1 MLIYSLIISIIA
13 LVSAGILTYVIKKK
27 NSGNEK
33 VQELASLIHKGALT
47 FLKREYR
54 LLAIFVII
62 VTVLLT
68 LLLSQQ
74 TAIAF
79 LVGAIFSISA
89 GNLGVRIATQANGR
103 TAQACTKSASDGL
116 KIAFLSGAVMGLTV
130 VGLGVLGVTAL
141 YYFFK
146 DTSILFG
153 FGFGASSVA
162 LFARVGGGIYTKTAD
177 MGADLVGKVE
187 ANIPEDDPRNP
198 GVIADNVGDNVGD
211 VGGMGADLFESYVDA
226 IIGAMSVGA
235 VFSAFRGDLI
245 PLMIASIGI
254 ISSIIGIYF
263 VKGKSHSAL
272 NRGIFASS
280 VIMIIGSFILLR
292 TNLSLFASVVSGLIA
307 GVLIG
312 LITQYYT
319 SEDHKPTQKVAESS
333 KTGVAVNILGGLSTG
348 MLSTLLPVIIIGVVI
363 IGTYQLSGLYGIAIA
378 AVGLLST
385 LGITLATDT
394 YGPVADNAAGI
405 AEMAKLGDKV
415 RKRCESLDAIGNTT
429 AAIGKGFAIGSA
441 VLTAIVLFAVFS
453 EQANITINIME
464 PLVFSGLLLGGMLPF
479 IFSALTIKSVD
490 KAAGK
495 MIEEIRRQFK
505 TGILKG
511 KGKPDYERCISIS
524 TDAALY
530 NMILPAGL
538 AVVAPI
544 VVGLVLGPEALG
556 GLLAG
561 SIVTGFL
568 LAITLSNSGG
578 IWDNAKKYIESGH
591 FGGKGSDPHK
601 AAVVG
606 DTVGDPFKDTAGPS
620 LNILLKLM
628 AIVSLVF
635 LPLFL

>member
-1 MLIYSLIISIIA
+1 MYSLIVSVIA
-13 LVSAGILTYVIKKK
+13 LVFAGILTYSIKKK
-27 NSGNEK
+27 DAGNEK

-54 LLAIFVII
+54 LLAIFVVI
-62 VTVLLT
+62 VTILLA
-68 LLLSQQ
+68 LLLAWQ
-74 TAIAF
+74 TAVAF
-79 LVGAIFSISA
+79 VIGAVFSISA

-103 TAQACTKSASDGL
+103 TAQACTKDAAQGL

-130 VGLGVLGVTAL
+130 VGLGVLGVTIL
-141 YYFFK
+141 YYIFK
-146 DTSILFG
+146 DTAILFG

-187 ANIPEDDPRNP
+187 SNIPEDDPRNP

-245 PLMIASIGI
+245 PLMIASVGI
-254 ISSIIGIYF
+254 ISSIIGIFF
-263 VKGKSHSAL
+263 VRGKSHSAL
-272 NRGIFASS
+272 NRGIFVSAI
-280 VIMIIGSFILLR
+280 VMIIGSYVLLR
-292 TNLSLFASVVSGLIA
+292 DNLAIFFSVIIGLIG

-319 SEDHKPTQKVAESS
+319 SDKYKPTQKVAESS
-333 KTGVAVNILGGLSTG
+333 KTGAAINILGGLSTA
-348 MLSTLLPVIIIGVVI
+348 MISTLIPVIIISIVI
-363 IGTYQLSGLYGIAIA
+363 ILTHYLSGLYGIAIA

-385 LGITLATDT
+385 LGITLAADT

-405 AEMAKLGDKV
+405 AEMAKLGKDV
-415 RKRCESLDAIGNTT
+415 RRKCESLDAIGNTT

-453 EQANITINIME
+453 EQAKITINIME
-464 PLVFSGLLLGGMLPF
+464 PSVFTGLLLGGMLTF
-479 IFSALTIKSVD
+479 LFSALIIKSVD

-511 KGKPDYERCISIS
+511 KGKPDYEKCISIS

-530 NMILPAGL
+530 NMILPA
-538 AVVAPI
+538 AIAIIAPI
-544 VVGLVLGPEALG
+544 LVGLILGPAALG

-561 SIVTGFL
+561 SIATGFL
-568 LAITLSNSGG
+568 LAVTLSNAGG
-578 IWDNAKKYIESGH
+578 IWDNAKKYIEAGH
-591 FGGKGSDPHK
+591 FGGKGSETHK
-601 AAVVG
+601 AAVIG
-606 DTVGDPFKDTAGPS
+606 DTVGDPSKDSAGPA

-628 AIVSLVF
+628 AIVSIIF
-635 LPLFL
+635 LPLFI